1 MRCMGVHIA
10 CMTSGGRLS
19 KRIMVEVVCAVD
31 CGQCWRHWWGRGG
44 TYKGRRS
51 EERHGES
58 RPRPGGQ
65 EEYPKRMW
73 SSSTPQR
80 TTLRSPMC
88 HPLVTLSQ
96 PRLRDRKRSF
106 LNLFRCTARTLV
118 ASAASWP
125 PIPQSPS
132 AQKKKISWN
141 EHCSHA
147 VSSPLCTR
155 SAHSF
160 LFHYSH
166 SFCPL
171 RSPIQCYPSGS
182 IDTLR

>member
-1 MRCMGVHIA
+1 MDSVGDI
-10 CMTSGGRLS
+10 GEEG
-19 KRIMVEVVCAVD
+19 
-31 CGQCWRHWWGRGG
+31 GG

-106 LNLFRCTARTLV
+106 LNLFGARLVRWLPPPPRDHQSRNLRLPRKKKSLEMSTAPTPYPHLF
-118 ASAASWP
+118 APDP
-125 PIPQSPS
+125 PIHSSFIIRIPFVLWVLQFSVIPPD
-132 AQKKKISWN
+132 QLTLF
-141 EHCSHA
+141 
-147 VSSPLCTR
+147 VSR
-155 SAHSF
+155 S
-160 LFHYSH
+160 LITDLEPRRP
-166 SFCPL
+166 C
-171 RSPIQCYPSGS
+171 
-182 IDTLR
+182 

>member
-1 MRCMGVHIA
+1 MGSVGDI
-10 CMTSGGRLS
+10 GEEG
-19 KRIMVEVVCAVD
+19 
-31 CGQCWRHWWGRGG
+31 GG

-106 LNLFRCTARTLV
+106 LNLFGARLV
-118 ASAASWP
+118 RWLP
-125 PIPQSPS
+125 PPPRDHQSRNLRLPR
-132 AQKKKISWN
+132 KKKSL
-141 EHCSHA
+141 EMSTAPTPYPH
-147 VSSPLCTR
+147 LCTR
-155 SAHSF
+155 SAHSLF

-171 RSPIQCYPSGS
+171 GSPIQCYPSGS